1 MKRARLFTPGP
12 TAVPPEVLEAQARP
26 MPHHR
31 TAEFKEA
38 YLEVI
43 EGLRYLLQTK
53 NAIVVHASSGSGAM
67 ESVVVNLTAPGETVI
82 VTETGKFG
90 ERWSEIARAYGVE
103 VVSLAPEWGTPVAP
117 DEVKAAFEAHPD
129 ARVLLTTH
137 SETSTGVLQDVE
149 SFARIA
155 HDAGALIAVDGITSI
170 GAHDVRTDEWGLD
183 ALVGG
188 SQKGVMIPPGMGY
201 VALSKAAIERMQGER
216 HPSYYFDLVTAVKKA
231 EGGDTPFTP
240 AISLVLAL
248 QASLRMIR
256 EEGLENVIAR
266 HAANAG
272 AVRAA
277 VTAMGLELFASSPSN
292 AVTAVRAPE
301 GRAGDIT
308 KAMERD
314 YGVKIAGGQAR
325 LSGKIIRL
333 GHLGYYF
340 PVDMYTMISA
350 LEATLHSLG
359 IVDTFGRGVEALRES
374 YAAGGAK

>member
-43 EGLRYLLQTK
+43 EGLRYLMQTK

-67 ESVVVNLTAPGETVI
+67 ESVVVNLTRPGEKVI
-82 VTETGKFG
+82 VTESGKFG
-90 ERWSEIARAYGVE
+90 RRWSEIARAYGVE
-103 VVSLAPEWGTPVAP
+103 VVSLAPEWGRAVSP
-117 DEVKAAFEAHPD
+117 DEVASAFSEHREAG
-129 ARVLLTTH
+129 VLLTTH

-149 SFARIA
+149 AFARIA
-155 HDAGALIAVDGITSI
+155 HGAGALIGVDGITSI
-170 GAHDVRTDEWGLD
+170 GCHDVRTDEWGLD

-201 VALSKAAIERMQGER
+201 VALSERAIERMRGER
-216 HPSYYFDLVTAVKKA
+216 HPSYYFDLVKAVKKA

-256 EEGLENVIAR
+256 EEGLANVIAR
-266 HAANAG
+266 HAANAA

-277 VTAMGLELFASSPSN
+277 VTAMGLELFAATPSN
-292 AVTAVRAPE
+292 AVTAVVAPE
-301 GRAGDIT
+301 GRAGEV
-308 KAMERD
+308 ARMMEHT
-314 YGVKIAGGQAR
+314 YGVKIAGGQEQVA
-325 LSGKIIRL
+325 GKIIRL

-350 LEATLHSLG
+350 LEATLHGLG
-359 IVDTFGRGVEALRES
+359 IVESFGRGVEALRES
-374 YAAGGAK
+374 YAGGDAR